1 MVPKK
6 RRSLCHLNKGK
17 HSLKHIHYF
26 LKANCIDSTNP
37 AEVVFE
43 NEIQKMK
50 DAGLTPE
57 EYLTLEPY
65 ERDHAVV
72 VGSYR
77 PVKKDKK

>member
-1 MVPKK
+1 MVPEEW
-6 RRSLCHLNKGK
+6 RTFHHLDKGK
-17 HSLKHIHYF
+17 IAFISIYP
-26 LKANCIDSTNP
+26 KANCIDSTND

-43 NEIQKMK
+43 NEINKLKEMEM
-50 DAGLTPE
+50 TPE

-77 PVKKDKK
+77 PKK